1 MVFRPGKIL
10 SPRVMGWSFVSITAL
25 TVMAQ
30 AQTVSAP
37 TATLYSVRVQSVT
50 ASYVAT
56 PVRETPAD
64 VTIITAAQMAR
75 RGITTLTQ
83 ALQTVPGLMVVPS
96 GGPGNQASVFVQGA
110 NSEDVLVLRD
120 GVPVN
125 DPSVANGAF
134 NFGNAG
140 IGDLARIEVVRGPM
154 SSLYGSSAI
163 GGVIN
168 LISKRGHGKAHVDYT
183 VGGGF
188 PGQGEA
194 SATLSGATGR
204 FDYALTLS
212 TIEQAGFDATAR
224 RLSVYAGHRDPFR
237 YKLVSVNLGYR
248 PVAGTRIS
256 VIVRARQDGTIYPD
270 LGYPIF
276 DDPYENSYDSNL
288 FIRFGIKSH
297 FFARHWVT
305 SLVVA
310 HSQDDRRYLT
320 LLDPLDPNGFAGN
333 SAYRGDRTT
342 IQFNNIVHLP
352 DAGAF
357 RASDVVFGIVR
368 KRDTAY
374 QDLNESFFGSPYLS
388 TVNAAQTTISGH
400 VGVQTVIARDVSLQG
415 AVRDDAVSGYG
426 NVLTER
432 AGAVLAVPTLATRF
446 RASIGSGFLAPSL
459 YDLYGVDSDGYQG
472 NPALHP
478 ERSLGYQAGFTTD
491 LALLGRARAVTLGAS
506 YFHDDIKDLIEFAY
520 LANGGSTE
528 QNIAQAQIHGV
539 EATLDV
545 RPAWWLTAHLNY
557 TRTIAR
563 DPAAGTELL
572 RRPENAG
579 SLVLDIRPMQRLTIE
594 PVVRYVGRFS
604 DYLYANS
611 GYPSGIGL
619 AKAGT
624 IADLTVSY
632 RINRAV
638 TLFADGRN
646 LTNSRFEP
654 VNGLQIP
661 GQNFLFGLRGR
672 FGL

>member
-1 MVFRPGKIL
+1 MAYFRRKI
-10 SPRVMGWSFVSITAL
+10 SARQIACWTSVSITAL

-30 AQTVSAP
+30 AQT
-37 TATLYSVRVQSVT
+37 ATPAAQSSYSVRVQSVT
-50 ASYVAT
+50 ASYVPTRLSA
-56 PVRETPAD
+56 TPAD
-64 VTIITAAQMAR
+64 VTVITAAQMAR
-75 RGITTLTQ
+75 RGISTLTQ
-83 ALQTVPGLMVVPS
+83 ALETVPGLTVAPS

-168 LISKRGHGKAHVDYT
+168 LISKRGHGRAHVDYT
-183 VGGGF
+183 LGGGF

-194 SATLSGATGR
+194 SATLSGASGR

-212 TIEQAGFDATAR
+212 SIEQAGFDATAR
-224 RLSVYAGHRDPFR
+224 RLSVYAAHRDPFR
-237 YKLVSVNLGYR
+237 YKLAAINLGYR

-256 VIVRARQDGTIYPD
+256 LIARARQDGTIYPD
-270 LGYPIF
+270 LGYPVF
-276 DDPYENSYDSNL
+276 DDPYENSYDSNI
-288 FIRFGIKSH
+288 FVRFGIKSH
-297 FFARHWVT
+297 LLARHWVT
-305 SLVVA
+305 SLVLA

-333 SAYRGDRTT
+333 SAYRGDRAT

-352 DAGAF
+352 RVRAF
-357 RASDVVFGIVR
+357 RASDLVFGVVQN
-368 KRDTAY
+368 RDTAY
-374 QDLNESFFGSPYLS
+374 QDLNESFFGSPYVS
-388 TVNAAQTTISGH
+388 TVRAAQSTLSGH
-400 VGVQTVIARDVSLQG
+400 LGMQTVIARDLSVQA
-415 AVRDDAVSGYG
+415 AVRDDSVQHYG
-426 NVLTER
+426 SVFTER
-432 AGAVLAVPTLATRF
+432 AGAVLAVPPLATRF
-446 RASIGSGFLAPSL
+446 KASIGSGFLAPSL
-459 YDLYGVDSDGYQG
+459 YDLYGVDSFGYQG
-472 NPALHP
+472 NPGLHP
-478 ERSLGYQAGFTTD
+478 ERSLGYQAGLSTRLPLPGD
-491 LALLGRARAVTLGAS
+491 GAATVGVM
-506 YFHDDIKDLIEFAY
+506 YFHDDIKDLISFAY
-520 LANGGSTE
+520 LPNGGSTE
-528 QNIAQAQIHGV
+528 QNIAQARIHGV
-539 EATLDV
+539 EVTLDL
-545 RPAWWLTAHLNY
+545 RPAAWVSAKLNY

-563 DPAAGTELL
+563 DGASGSALL
-572 RRPENAG
+572 RRPENTG
-579 SLVLDIRPMQRLTIE
+579 SILLDFRPVRVLRIE

-604 DYLYANS
+604 DYLYANN

-632 RINRAV
+632 RVDRAV
-638 TLFADGRN
+638 SLFATGRN

>member
-1 MVFRPGKIL
+1 MFFRPRKV
-10 SPRVMGWSFVSITAL
+10 SSRHVMGWSLVSITAF

-30 AQTVSAP
+30 AQTTP
-37 TATLYSVRVQSVT
+37 TQSKKSYSVRVQSVT
-50 ASYVAT
+50 ASYVPT
-56 PVRETPAD
+56 PLRETPAD

-75 RGITTLTQ
+75 RGISTLTQ

-168 LISKRGHGKAHVDYT
+168 LISKRGHGKPHVDYT
-183 VGGGF
+183 LGGGF

-212 TIEQAGFDATAR
+212 TIQQAGFDATAK

-237 YKLVSVNLGYR
+237 YKLAAVNLGYR
-248 PVAGTRIS
+248 LVAGTRIS
-256 VIVRARQDGTIYPD
+256 LIVRARQDGTIYPD
-270 LGYPIF
+270 LGYPVF

-288 FIRFGIKSH
+288 FIRFGVKSH
-297 FFARHWVT
+297 FFTRHWVT

-342 IQFNNIVHLP
+342 IQFNNIVRLP

-357 RASDVVFGIVR
+357 SASDVVFGVVR
-368 KRDTAY
+368 NHDTAY
-374 QDLNESFFGSPYLS
+374 QNLNESFFGSPYVS
-388 TVNAAQTTISGH
+388 TVNATQTKTSGH
-400 VGVQTVIARDVSLQG
+400 VAVQTVIARDVSLQG

-432 AGAVLAVPTLATRF
+432 AGAVLSVPGLATRF
-446 RASIGSGFLAPSL
+446 RASIGTGFLAPSL
-459 YDLYGVDSDGYQG
+459 YDLYGVDSFGYQG

-478 ERSLGYQAGFTTD
+478 ERSLGYQAGFTTK
-491 LALLGRARAVTLGAS
+491 LAAFGRAGAVTIGAN

-520 LANGGSTE
+520 LPNGSSTE
-528 QNIAQAQIHGV
+528 QNIAQARIHGV
-539 EATLDV
+539 EATIDL
-545 RPAWWLTAHLNY
+545 RPTPWLAAHLNY

-563 DPAAGTELL
+563 DPAAGTALL

-579 SLVLDIRPMQRLTIE
+579 AMVLDIRPVPRLTIE
-594 PVVRYVGRFS
+594 PTVRYMGRFS

-619 AKAGT
+619 AKSGT

-632 RINRAV
+632 RIDRSV

>member
-1 MVFRPGKIL
+1 MLDFRRKRSLRHVVGC
-10 SPRVMGWSFVSITAL
+10 SCVSITIF

-30 AQTVSAP
+30 AQSAQPLTKTSYTVH
-37 TATLYSVRVQSVT
+37 VQSVT
-50 ASYVAT
+50 ASYVPT
-56 PVRETPAD
+56 KLSVTPAD
-64 VTIITAAQMAR
+64 VTVITAAEMAR
-75 RGITTLTQ
+75 RGVSTLTQ
-83 ALQTVPGLMVVPS
+83 ALETVPGLTVVPS

-134 NFGNAG
+134 NFGNTG

-168 LISKRGHGKAHVDYT
+168 LISKRGHGKAHLDYT
-183 VGGGF
+183 LGGGF

-194 SATLSGATGR
+194 SATLSGTSGK

-212 TIEQAGFDATAR
+212 AIEQAGFDATAR

-237 YKLVSVNLGYR
+237 YKLAAINVGYR

-256 VIVRARQDGTIYPD
+256 LIARARQDGTIYPD
-270 LGYPIF
+270 LGFPVF
-276 DDPYENSYDSNL
+276 DDPYENSYDSTV
-288 FIRFGIKSH
+288 FVRFGIKSRVI
-297 FFARHWVT
+297 ARRWVT

-320 LLDPLDPNGFAGN
+320 LLDPIDPNGFAGN

-352 DAGAF
+352 RAGAF
-357 RASDVVFGIVR
+357 RESDVVFGVVR
-368 KRDTAY
+368 NRDTAY
-374 QDLNESFFGSPYLS
+374 QDLNESFFGSPYVS
-388 TVNAAQTTISGH
+388 TVHAAQTTLSGH
-400 VGVQTVIARDVSLQG
+400 AGMQTVIARDLSVQAAL
-415 AVRDDAVSGYG
+415 RDDSVQGYG

-432 AGAVLAVPTLATRF
+432 AGAVLDVPRIATRF
-446 RASIGSGFLAPSL
+446 KGSIGSGFLAPSL
-459 YDLYGVDSDGYQG
+459 YDLYGVDSFGYQG
-472 NPALHP
+472 NPKLHP
-478 ERSLGYQAGFTTD
+478 ERSLGYQAGFSTR
-491 LALLGRARAVTLGAS
+491 LPLPRQGAVTLGLM
-506 YFHDDIKDLIEFAY
+506 YFHDTIKDLISFAY
-520 LANGGSTE
+520 LPNGTSTE
-528 QNIAQAQIHGV
+528 QNIAQARIHGV
-539 EATLDV
+539 ELTLDV
-545 RPAWWLTAHLNY
+545 RPAAWVSAKLNY
-557 TRTIAR
+557 TRTLAR
-563 DPAAGTELL
+563 DGASGSALL
-572 RRPENAG
+572 RRPENTG
-579 SLVLDIRPMQRLTIE
+579 SILLDIRPVPVLRIE

-604 DYLYANS
+604 DYLYANN

-632 RINRAV
+632 RVNRAV
-638 TLFADGRN
+638 SLFATGRN

-661 GQNFLFGLRGR
+661 GENFLFGLRGR